1 MYKILIIEDD
11 KKIREELKIFLEKYN
26 YKVKIYEELENL
38 QIDKITKYNHLILLD
53 INLPKKDGFYICKEI
68 RKKTNIPIIF
78 ITSKNSDMD
87 ELMGIHLGADDFI
100 TKPFNTQILLA
111 RIESILKRT
120 YEKNENKCFEFNNL
134 KYYPEK
140 SIIEFKDKLKELTKN
155 ESKILKV
162 LLENQEK
169 IVGRDQLMN
178 YLWQTDEFV
187 DDNTLT
193 VNINRLRNKLETI
206 GAKDII
212 KTKRGQGYIIG

>member
-11 KKIREELKIFLEKYN
+11 KKIREELKVFLEKYS
-26 YKVKIYEELENL
+26 YKVKIYEELENI
-38 QIDKITKYNHLILLD
+38 QIDKIIDDTQLILLD
-53 INLPKKDGFYICKEI
+53 VNLPHKDGFYICKEI
-68 RKKTNIPIIF
+68 RKKTSIPIIF
-78 ITSKNSDMD
+78 ITSRDTDMD
-87 ELMGIHLGADDFI
+87 ELMAIHLGGDDYI

-120 YEKNENKCFEFNNL
+120 YDKNENKYSEFNNL

-140 SIIEFKDKLKELTKN
+140 SIIEYKDKIEELTKN

-169 IVGRDQLMN
+169 IVSRDQLMN

-212 KTKRGQGYIIG
+212 KTKRGQGYIIR